1 MDVSEPTPEFEALVK
16 DIHRRWE
23 SGELPFQDALEQMM
37 RLGRE
42 AEANQQ
48 PCNQGRVELLLGV
61 MQGYRANLDASIRHF
76 ERARDLFERAHN
88 RKRAIGAILN
98 LGESYRL
105 KGDFTRA
112 RQLFHTVSEVAVTT
126 GMLDTQAIASC
137 NEGLMLSS
145 MGRCEQARDVLLKA
159 AELTE
164 RMKAAPS
171 SPEDAHIA
179 DEINCE
185 LYSGLATVYLR
196 LNDPEE
202 AWRCAI
208 RSYRLAAAM
217 GEPLLIGFANRA
229 MGETLSAIMAM
240 EHDADDTALMIDPD
254 LPSDPDDYFRASGE
268 AFQEIKA
275 DGEIARTMYVH
286 ALSLR
291 ARGKGMMAA
300 RKLQQAMII
309 FTRLGM
315 ADDAAKAAR
324 AQMDVLAVKK

>member
-1 MDVSEPTPEFEALVK
+1 MNVSEPTPEFEALVK

-23 SGELPFQDALEQMM
+23 NGDLPFQDALEQMT

-42 AEANQQ
+42 AEASQQ

-61 MQGYRANLDASIRHF
+61 MQGYRANLDASVRHF
-76 ERARDLFERAHN
+76 ERARDLFERANN
-88 RKRAIGAILN
+88 RKRTIGAILN

-112 RQLFHTVSEVAVTT
+112 RQLFHTAFEVAGTIGV
-126 GMLDTQAIASC
+126 LHTQAIAAC
-137 NEGLMLSS
+137 NEGLMLIS
-145 MGRCEQARDVLLKA
+145 MGRYEQAREMLLKA

-164 RMKAAPS
+164 RMKSAPS
-171 SPEDAHIA
+171 SEEDPHIA
-179 DEINCE
+179 EEVGCE
-185 LYSGLATVYLR
+185 LYGALASVYLH

-202 AWRCAI
+202 AWRCAT
-208 RSYRLAAAM
+208 RSYKIATMM

-229 MGETLSAIMAM
+229 MGETLTAVITM
-240 EHDADDTALMIDPD
+240 EHDADDTALMIHPS
-254 LPSDPDDYFRASGE
+254 LSSDPDDYFRASGE

-315 ADDAAKAAR
+315 SDDAAKAAR